1 MKNTDMR
8 GEAGGDTNMDDSE
21 EEKGLPHPCPICN
34 KRFKE
39 SSALGGHISKAHPGQ
54 STAYNHKKRVRDAR
68 ELERTLHREA
78 MDLYQAELNNLEA
91 GKDNVSTE
99 NGAALNLTDKKS
111 KDLALNRNAIKRI
124 KKDLVRLDDKYE
136 NLREKFLGGQTS
148 TSAVPL
154 AQFNHSNGIQ
164 IVKQKSSE
172 GKETI
177 ENGWSALP
185 ATYYKYG
192 EIADEDEDSY
202 TPTKE

>member
-8 GEAGGDTNMDDSE
+8 GEAGGDTNMEDSE

-78 MDLYQAELNNLEA
+78 MDLYQAELNNHLEDT

-99 NGAALNLTDKKS
+99 NGALVNLTDKKG

-148 TSAVPL
+148 TPTVPL
-154 AQFNHSNGIQ
+154 TQFSQNNLQ
-164 IVKQKSSE
+164 IVKQKS
-172 GKETI
+172 T
-177 ENGWSALP
+177 
-185 ATYYKYG
+185 
-192 EIADEDEDSY
+192 
-202 TPTKE
+202 